1 VAVNEVQWPHSGA
14 IAPNDWR
21 AMTPEQRARLYR
33 LQMRRPNDENLLL
46 HANARVV
53 SRPEAT
59 LRPGDAVRSH

>member
-1 VAVNEVQWPHSGA
+1 
-14 IAPNDWR
+14 
-21 AMTPEQRARLYR
+21 
-33 LQMRRPNDENLLL
+33 MRRPNDENLLL